1 VITLG
6 EIEID
11 ISEGNKIEATEASEG
26 KSSRNSDLVDTY
38 FSPKQVKNKPP
49 EFVRYLKEHPLAHK
63 IKEVNVNRKFVFS
76 GLVAVLIITSIILVL
91 MIPSP
96 AGPLEGDWVKGDGQL
111 FDFNSDGTMANE
123 IYQDSSWTTSGD
135 LLTIVSTVQYLDEND
150 YFTSRI
156 IVQEV
161 TYTLSE
167 DGNAM
172 WWEWKSVS
180 IDGVEQDVGV
190 NTCSLLLKEKV
201 AENNYEYSIESK
213 GYAEE
218 TPSGCIQNA

>member
-11 ISEGNKIEATEASEG
+11 ISEGNKVEVTEAPEE

-38 FSPKQVKNKPP
+38 FSPKQVKNKPS
-49 EFVRYLKEHPLAHK
+49 EFVRYLREHPLADRV
-63 IKEVNVNRKFVFS
+63 KEVNINKKTLFS

-91 MIPSP
+91 MIPAP

-111 FDFNSDGTMANE
+111 FDFNSDGTMTNE
-123 IYQDSSWTTSGD
+123 IYQDSSWTTNGD

-150 YFTSRI
+150 YFTTRI
-156 IVQEV
+156 IVQEA

-180 IDGVEQDVGV
+180 IDGVEQDVDV

>member
-1 VITLG
+1 VIPLG

-11 ISEGNKIEATEASEG
+11 ISEGTQIEETTSSEE
-26 KSSRNSDLVDTY
+26 KTSKNSDLVNTY
-38 FSPKQVKNKPP
+38 FSPDQVKNKPP

-76 GLVAVLIITSIILVL
+76 GLVAILIISSIILVL

-111 FDFNSDGTMANE
+111 FDFNVDGSMTNE
-123 IYQDSSWTTSGD
+123 IYQDSTWTTNGD

-161 TYTLSE
+161 IYTLSE
-167 DGNAM
+167 DENAM

-180 IDGVEQDVGV
+180 IDGVEQDVDV

-213 GYAEE
+213 AYTEE